1 MIRKYLLSVP
11 FGALV
16 KVASFIIGS
25 YLLTSSDSAILST
38 VIQVSTAG
46 IIFTSFFDFGLSEY
60 FLMLPEGRD
69 ETPIKFYGS
78 LAKLFAII
86 FVGFFSL
93 GFKNLSII
101 FLWTIIEISYQ
112 ALWFNVRQNN
122 AYSRFAISGIFSLL
136 LWSIVVT
143 LLLKSEYRI
152 WLFVAGP
159 LLFRL
164 LQLLFWP
171 KLLYRLISCE
181 SIRVREIKNFQWNFF
196 DSILSSINKN
206 IVEFGL
212 SFISPSIVGVYYLT
226 KRALKFIQEVTSQ
239 GIEQIS
245 ITELS
250 INFRRFNG
258 QRTWSTVYFV
268 IMVCIFLYSKE
279 FFSLGLEYKSE
290 LNWQLFFIFSFYPVY
305 SSANIHVY
313 NRDGNFKRIFYQ
325 DFISLIVNIVL
336 LVLALKNP
344 WLFIIGFAVRATIM
358 SMVTSFYVAR
368 NFNISIRHYYQNSLP
383 IFFVFIIGIAQLV

>member
-25 YLLTSSDSAILST
+25 YLLTSSDSAVLST

-60 FLMLPEGRD
+60 FLMLRGGHD
-69 ETPIKFYGS
+69 ETPLKFYGS
-78 LAKLFAII
+78 LVKLFVII
-86 FVGFFSL
+86 FISFFSL
-93 GFKNLSII
+93 GFKIPAII
-101 FLWTIIEISYQ
+101 FLWAIIEICYQ
-112 ALWFNVRQNN
+112 ALWFNVRQTN
-122 AYSRFAISGIFSLL
+122 AYSRFARSGILSLL

-143 LLLKSEYRI
+143 LLFKSEYRI

-171 KLLYRLISCE
+171 KLLYTLISCE
-181 SIRVREIKNFQWNFF
+181 RIKVRDIKNFQWNFF

-239 GIEQIS
+239 GIEQVS

-250 INFRRFNG
+250 INFKRFNG

-268 IMVCIFLYSKE
+268 VMVWFFLYSKE
-279 FFSLGLEYKSE
+279 YFSLGLDYKND
-290 LNWQLFFIFSFYPVY
+290 LNWQLFFVFSFYPVY
-305 SSANIHVY
+305 SSANLHVY
-313 NRDGNFKRIFYQ
+313 NRDRNFKRIFYQ
-325 DFISLIVNIVL
+325 DLVSLIVNTVL
-336 LVLALKNP
+336 LLLALRNP
-344 WLFIIGFAVRATIM
+344 WIFILGFAVRATVM
-358 SMVTSFYVAR
+358 SLVTSIYVAR
-368 NFNISIRHYYQNSLP
+368 NFNISIRHYYQNSFP
-383 IFFVFIIGIAQLV
+383 ILFVFIIGISLLI